1 MQGIGFI
8 RQCLNVLL
16 IQYIFYI
23 TYAKFSKG
31 SIPLTMGLYCQ
42 GFPENRTERD
52 GDREKDR
59 ETHREI
65 YFKKLAHVI
74 VETSK
79 NKLTVSCWER
89 SWCHSSPKAAW
100 QQNSFFLG
108 RTKVFIFLKAL
119 NLLDETHPVYGGY
132 P

>member
-1 MQGIGFI
+1 
-8 RQCLNVLL
+8 
-16 IQYIFYI
+16 
-23 TYAKFSKG
+23 
-31 SIPLTMGLYCQ
+31 MGLYCQ

-79 NKLTVSCWER
+79 NKLTVSC
-89 SWCHSSPKAAW
+89 
-100 QQNSFFLG
+100 
-108 RTKVFIFLKAL
+108 
-119 NLLDETHPVYGGY
+119 
-132 P
+132 